1 MAERTLVMGIL
12 NVTPD
17 SFSDGG
23 RYAHVDDALAHA
35 HEMVDQGADIVDV
48 GGESTRPG
56 STRIG
61 PDEGWARI
69 GDVVRE
75 LAGGGIVV
83 SVDTL
88 HAVTAR
94 RAAAAGATIIND
106 VSGGVW
112 DPGMSASVAST
123 GCRFV
128 VQHYRALPGMPGE
141 SFDYGQDVV
150 GAILERLG
158 RQIDAAIGAGI
169 APERL
174 IVDPGLGFSV
184 TNEQCVLIVESL
196 PRLTALGYPVL
207 IGASRKRFIKAMGG
221 DADEQTAR
229 ISSACARQG
238 VWAVRVHDV
247 ARNARAVRSAL
258 TGPAYGGECL

>member
-1 MAERTLVMGIL
+1 M
-12 NVTPD
+12 
-17 SFSDGG
+17 
-23 RYAHVDDALAHA
+23 
-35 HEMVDQGADIVDV
+35 
-48 GGESTRPG
+48 
-56 STRIG
+56 
-61 PDEGWARI
+61 
-69 GDVVRE
+69 
-75 LAGGGIVV
+75 
-83 SVDTL
+83 
-88 HAVTAR
+88 
-94 RAAAAGATIIND
+94 
-106 VSGGVW
+106 
-112 DPGMSASVAST
+112 AST